1 MRGQVLERIVVG
13 RENFAACGRRVLL
26 SPFRR
31 ARRLGAPSHRV
42 SPCGASFFPGDGKET
57 KGSPGTAPDEH
68 FVLIVAFPRT
78 PVTGVIPWTGWSISG
93 AQNLSGWSEFPPG
106 HWALGVQNLELLRFK
121 NCAWLCRANAPGP
134 APAVGAT
141 LAVARKP
148 SPRGRTIPPIRG
160 KCPEGTNGVGGQKG
174 RMRVPS

>member
-1 MRGQVLERIVVG
+1 MRGQISGL
-13 RENFAACGRRVLL
+13 C
-26 SPFRR
+26 R
-31 ARRLGAPSHRV
+31 ARRPGAPSHRV
-42 SPCGASFFPGDGKET
+42 SPCGASFFPSDGKET
-57 KGSPGTAPDEH
+57 KGSPGTAQDER
-68 FVLIVAFPRT
+68 FALIFALPRT
-78 PVTGVIPWTGWSISG
+78 PFTGVPPEKFSRSSG